1 MKRLFNLPVIFAAT
15 VVLAACNQPSGESNN
30 RSAADSQ
37 SESEIVMVDGLKTKQ
52 VEGFGGV
59 IAERYDDSEEWWP
72 EYEEPNEDAP
82 T

>member
-37 SESEIVMVDGLKTKQ
+37 SESEIVMVDGLKTKLH
-52 VEGFGGV
+52 
-59 IAERYDDSEEWWP
+59 SS
-72 EYEEPNEDAP
+72 
-82 T
+82 